1 MVGGVG
7 AALGSSFVPS
17 AFAVSEIKT
26 AVIGKPKRVIF
37 FMQNN
42 GFHTDTCIPKGMK
55 KSASLSDAMRPAYGV
70 NLRK

>member
-1 MVGGVG
+1 MLRNVMVGGVG

-17 AFAVSEIKT
+17 AFAASEIKT

-42 GFHTDTCIPKGMK
+42 GFHTDT
-55 KSASLSDAMRPAYGV
+55 
-70 NLRK
+70 

>member
-1 MVGGVG
+1 MIKRRTMLRNVMVGGVG

-37 FMQNN
+37 FM
-42 GFHTDTCIPKGMK
+42 
-55 KSASLSDAMRPAYGV
+55 
-70 NLRK
+70 